1 MNLEDQ
7 IKASVE
13 KQLYDEVWEKFDAV
27 LLEIDNASNLNWDI
41 RSRDVISCVNKDSE
55 VVNIHLRSL
64 IGNIVDAVVKH
75 NAPARVEKA
84 LKRVAEYATQD

>member
-13 KQLYDEVWEKFDAV
+13 KQLYDEVWEKFQDVMA
-27 LLEIDNASNLNWDI
+27 EINSHSHLRWDI
-41 RSRDVISCVNKDSE
+41 RSRDVIRTNPRGE
-55 VVNIHLRSL
+55 VLNISLHSL
-64 IGNIVDAVVKH
+64 IQNIVEAVVKH

>member
-7 IKASVE
+7 IKESVE
-13 KQLYDEVWEKFDAV
+13 KQLYDEVWKKFDAV

-64 IGNIVDAVVKH
+64 IENIVDAVVKH